1 LGKKLIE
8 AIGLRPVD
16 RTLGAVFGVLRGV
29 LILLV
34 LVVMAGLTGLDQA
47 PWWQE
52 ARSAVLLSDW
62 VKELKPLL
70 PQELGRHLPA

>member
-1 LGKKLIE
+1 
-8 AIGLRPVD
+8 
-16 RTLGAVFGVLRGV
+16 

-52 ARSAVLLSDW
+52 ARSAMLLSDW
-62 VKELKPLL
+62 VELKPLL